1 MLPVLDLSLSSW
13 SEDLGA
19 RISHP
24 PTLPYLCGQRLSA
37 PRAAGLSLG
46 FCGAPPL
53 EACRQLT
60 WALELVFTWLIKSP
74 AWPACLPSLPEL
86 LAPCMTVPKMLNF
99 DLTGSASGH
108 VDTYAWPEKLMN
120 LMSTVTIQLTLR
132 GHQELTGTSAHRD
145 QV

>member
-1 MLPVLDLSLSSW
+1 
-13 SEDLGA
+13 
-19 RISHP
+19 
-24 PTLPYLCGQRLSA
+24 
-37 PRAAGLSLG
+37 
-46 FCGAPPL
+46 
-53 EACRQLT
+53 
-60 WALELVFTWLIKSP
+60 
-74 AWPACLPSLPEL
+74 
-86 LAPCMTVPKMLNF
+86 MTVAKMLNF